1 MCTCVPNFFF
11 SKQCSSCSK
20 LWMDRFFTCYHTSLG
35 TLTVHTGQSSARYND
50 LDHDWDADIYTC
62 IYIEAMIMI
71 EVEDDD
77 HYSLYYLCHHLCSER
92 CVFISQPFNWGW
104 TLTLTPRK
112 KLIIRIYNSLDSFWC
127 YNDWASL
134 IRLLPPLLCKAYR
147 PCWALKA

>member
-1 MCTCVPNFFF
+1 MIKDNNVEVILMYSCCWSNMCNCVPNSAIVQQTVLKKVHLCSKLC
-11 SKQCSSCSK
+11 SKQCSPCSK

-92 CVFISQPFNWGW
+92 YAFQLGVDFDFN
-104 TLTLTPRK
+104 PK
-112 KLIIRIYNSLDSFWC
+112 KKS
-127 YNDWASL
+127 
-134 IRLLPPLLCKAYR
+134 
-147 PCWALKA
+147 